1 VSWMQG
7 KRNGRRASMSVTH
20 PMARTDDLV
29 VEEVA
34 DEVLVYD
41 QRNDQ
46 AHCLSS
52 AAGQVWR
59 ACDGTMSQD
68 GLAAELKLE
77 PETVA
82 RAIEELDSC
91 GLLDTGPETGVTRRE
106 VTARMMKV
114 GAVAASAPLIYSVMA
129 PTPALAASEAS
140 CFKICPNGCGA
151 CNQAGCC
158 CCAPGGGDFKICT
171 IDCPTCQALEKAV
184 PFFHCDNE
192 ITSLACSSGC

>member
-1 VSWMQG
+1 MSWMQG
-7 KRNGRRASMSVTH
+7 KRSGRRAETVRN
-20 PMARTDDLV
+20 PMARKDDLV
-29 VEEVA
+29 VEQVA

-59 ACDGTMSQD
+59 ACDGTMSQA

-77 PETVA
+77 PDTVA

-91 GLLDTGPETGVTRRE
+91 GLLDRGPDSGVTRRE
-106 VTARMMKV
+106 VTSRMMKV
-114 GAVAASAPLIYSVMA
+114 GAAAASAPLIYSVLA

-140 CFKICPNGCGA
+140 CFKICPSGCGS
-151 CNQAGCC
+151 CSNAGCC
-158 CCAPGGGDFKICT
+158 CCAPGGGNGKICT
-171 IDCPTCQALEKAV
+171 IDCPNCQALEKTV
-184 PFFHCDNE
+184 PFFHCSEE
-192 ITSLACSSGC
+192 ITSLSCSSGC